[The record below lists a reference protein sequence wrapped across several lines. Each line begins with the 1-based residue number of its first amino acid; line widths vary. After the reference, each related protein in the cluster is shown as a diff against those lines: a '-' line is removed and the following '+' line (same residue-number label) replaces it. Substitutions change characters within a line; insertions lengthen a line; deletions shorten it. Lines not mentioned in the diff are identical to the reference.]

1 MALPVRAMPEGEYAA
16 WLDAQRADAAEPATE
31 EQEEGRAL
39 FLASGCG
46 GCHAVRGTEAAGTIG
61 PDLTH
66 VGSRPS
72 IAADTLPLNEANLA
86 RFIADGQHVKP
97 GNRMPPFRIF
107 SEPELR
113 ALSAH
118 LAGLR

>member
-1 MALPVRAMPEGEYAA
+1 MRSRRPRR
-16 WLDAQRADAAEPATE
+16 QPATPE
-31 EQEEGRAL
+31 RAARQL
-39 FLASGCG
+39 FLAAGCG
-46 GCHAVRGTEAAGTIG
+46 ACHAVRGTEAAGAIG

-72 IAADTLPLNEANLA
+72 VGIDTLPLNEENLA
-86 RFIADGQHVKP
+86 RFIADGQHIKP

-107 SEPELR
+107 SDAELA
-113 ALSAH
+113 ALSAY